1 MIVGVVLALWALVT
15 SFVFPVARGIGYLLT
30 HSRLR
35 RNRLRAMA
43 TSGAVVGAVALLLLA
58 LPLPHW
64 IRAEGVI
71 WVPEGAQVRAGA
83 DGFVRTI
90 AVEPGALVSRGRPL
104 VVAENFELAS
114 RIRVLEAQ
122 LRLLETRAHAELQ
135 NDRVRW
141 EITREEIKATRE
153 ELEHTRRLHRE
164 LTILSPTSGRFV
176 LSVAAQDL
184 PERYLRKGQEIGY
197 VVPAAAVTAR
207 VLVSQD
213 DIDLVRTRTREV
225 RVKLAGRMYET
236 FSATVR
242 RETPAASNSVSNLA
256 MSSAGGGPA
265 PLDPQDT
272 KNPKTLNTWF
282 EFELELPATHA
293 FVLGEHVHARFE
305 LGPEPLAWRI
315 YRSVRQLF
323 LQRFTI

>member
-1 MIVGVVLALWALVT
+1 
-15 SFVFPVARGIGYLLT
+15 
-30 HSRLR
+30 
-35 RNRLRAMA
+35 
-43 TSGAVVGAVALLLLA
+43 
-58 LPLPHW
+58 
-64 IRAEGVI
+64 
-71 WVPEGAQVRAGA
+71 
-83 DGFVRTI
+83 
-90 AVEPGALVSRGRPL
+90 
-104 VVAENFELAS
+104 
-114 RIRVLEAQ
+114 VLEAQ
-122 LRLLETRAHAELQ
+122 LSLLETRAHAELQ

-153 ELEHTRRLHRE
+153 ELEHTRRLRRE
-164 LTILSPTSGRFV
+164 LTILSPTSGKFV
-176 LSVAAQDL
+176 LSAAAQDL
-184 PERYLRKGQEIGY
+184 PDRYLRKGQEIGY

-213 DIDLVRTRTREV
+213 DVDLVRTRTREV

-236 FSATVR
+236 FSAAVR
-242 RETPAASNSVSNLA
+242 RETPAASNSVTNLA
-256 MSSAGGGPA
+256 MSSVGGGSA